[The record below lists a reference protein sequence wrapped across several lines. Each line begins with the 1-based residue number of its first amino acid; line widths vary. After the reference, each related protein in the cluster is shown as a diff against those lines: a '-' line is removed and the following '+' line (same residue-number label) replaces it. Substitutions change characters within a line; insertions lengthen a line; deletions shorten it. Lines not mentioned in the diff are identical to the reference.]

1 MRRAAA
7 VIVLVCVSPLSVW
20 AQRAEFTITSAAAG
34 VHKAPSVA
42 SPVIGHAERGAV
54 LEVTRALGSWVRVSW
69 PEAADGV
76 GYLHVSTGSQSGG
89 PAPAGI
95 GGEGGLASQRAT
107 TDGVVAT
114 AGVVP
119 AETAAGLSHT
129 MYVAPPA
136 HVIGLGARAGWSAFE
151 SGISARTW
159 LHDRIG
165 LQFEVSRS
173 ALTSPVA
180 PARLTA
186 TQFAPSLLLAWHD
199 RMSDDV
205 MVRPY
210 VGGGPRVIRQVVG
223 VGPQGVGSVAESRM
237 AVQVFGGGEVTF
249 PAAPRFTL
257 SADLRYGWSKQA
269 PAGPE
274 LDGLGFSL
282 SGHWYVK

>member
-1 MRRAAA
+1 MHHVAAI
-7 VIVLVCVSPLSVW
+7 IVLVCVSPLTVR
-20 AQRAEFTITSAAAG
+20 AQRAEFTVTSAVAG

-42 SPVIGHAERGAV
+42 SPVIGQAERGAV
-54 LEVTRALGSWVRVSW
+54 LEVTRALGSWVKVSW

-89 PAPAGI
+89 AAPAGI
-95 GGEGGLASQRAT
+95 GEGGIATQRAT
-107 TDGVVAT
+107 ADGVVAT
-114 AGVVP
+114 PGVVP
-119 AETAAGLSHT
+119 DETAASLSHT
-129 MYVAPPA
+129 VYVAPPA
-136 HVIGLGARAGWSAFE
+136 HVIGLGARAGWSAFA

-159 LHDRIG
+159 LHERIG
-165 LQFEVSRS
+165 LQLEVSRS
-173 ALTSPVA
+173 ALTSPLS

-237 AVQVFGGGEVTF
+237 AAQVFGGGEVTF

>member
-1 MRRAAA
+1 MRRAA
-7 VIVLVCVSPLSVW
+7 VIIFLVCVSPPTVW
-20 AQRAEFTITSAAAG
+20 AQRAEFTVTSAAAG
-34 VHKAPSVA
+34 IHKAPSVA
-42 SPVIGHAERGAV
+42 SPVIGQVERGAV
-54 LEVTRALGSWVRVSW
+54 LEVTRALGSWVKVAW
-69 PEAADGV
+69 PEAADGI
-76 GYLHVSTGSQSGG
+76 GYVHVSTGSQSGV
-89 PAPAGI
+89 PAPAGV
-95 GGEGGLASQRAT
+95 GEGFAPQRASA
-107 TDGVVAT
+107 DGVAT
-114 AGVVP
+114 PGVVP
-119 AETAAGLSHT
+119 DETTASLSNT
-129 MYVAPPA
+129 VYVAPPT

-165 LQFEVSRS
+165 LQLEVSRS

-186 TQFAPSLLLAWHD
+186 TQFAPSVLLAWPD

-223 VGPQGVGSVAESRM
+223 IGPQGVGSVSENRV